1 MTYYYIFAIYLAV
14 GLNNTLRGDL
24 EMNVRRILFGLF
36 SSMVCYQTDA
46 KIVDCSNGASLL
58 KITELGLSPD
68 PPVRGKQ
75 IDMIV
80 KFDNPGS
87 EITEGSVTTSI
98 SLNYIPFQPS
108 TEALCSSTICPLV
121 SGPNDRSTNS
131 VWPDSVSGIVS
142 SKIEWKGL
150 DGSELLCIQ
159 INSKIAA
166 AQKKGLRPVYNQ
178 THAELI
184 AKALSL
190 KSPVCLDE
198 LDTLPWERVSPSSS
212 KQLVVW
218 TSFLNALNFSNASKL
233 PESN

>member
-1 MTYYYIFAIYLAV
+1 
-14 GLNNTLRGDL
+14 
-24 EMNVRRILFGLF
+24 MNVRRILFGLL

-75 IDMIV
+75 VDMIV

-98 SLNYIPFQPS
+98 SLNYIPFRPS
-108 TEALCSSTICPLV
+108 TEALCTSTICPLV
-121 SGPNDRSTNS
+121 PGPNDRSTNS

-159 INSKIAA
+159 INSKVAT
-166 AQKKGLRPVYNQ
+166 AQKKSLRSPYNQ

-184 AKALSL
+184 GKALSL

-198 LDTLPWERVSPSSS
+198 LVTLPWERVHTNTPSPS

-218 TSFLNALNFSNASKL
+218 APFLNAPNASKL